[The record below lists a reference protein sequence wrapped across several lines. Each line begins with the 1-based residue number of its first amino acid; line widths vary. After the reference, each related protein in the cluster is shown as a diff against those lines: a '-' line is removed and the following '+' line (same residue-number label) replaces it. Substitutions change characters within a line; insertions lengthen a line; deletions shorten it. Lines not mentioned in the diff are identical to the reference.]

1 MGDHLSNQD
10 SARFKIFSS
19 MTEMPLSSACVC
31 FSLVVSCVF
40 VSGLLRRNMEVER
53 RGKKASSARG
63 QEKKIKTK
71 KLIFI
76 FFNIYKKYLNIDKL
90 LKQLFKKYI

>member
-19 MTEMPLSSACVC
+19 MTEMPLRSACVC

-40 VSGLLRRNMEVER
+40 VSGLLRRNIKT
-53 RGKKASSARG
+53 KKASSARG

-71 KLIFI
+71 KLIFN
-76 FFNIYKKYLNIDKL
+76 FFNIYKKI
-90 LKQLFKKYI
+90 FKYR

>member
-1 MGDHLSNQD
+1 
-10 SARFKIFSS
+10 
-19 MTEMPLSSACVC
+19 
-31 FSLVVSCVF
+31 
-40 VSGLLRRNMEVER
+40 MEVER

-71 KLIFI
+71 KLIFN